1 MAEFDAQFKADIL
14 AQLQN
19 VDKNTYTTAKRV
31 ESIDNVL
38 HAIAAHM
45 HVSLSNAHNQINHSG
60 GHNTFHNSGGS
71 SNFDLSW
78 MNSSSFNSS
87 NIKRRLGSL
96 ADEFFDGLEDEMMSA
111 FTGNTLRGHVEGIFT
126 KLEEELE
133 VSVQDIP
140 KLFGKALGRNLS
152 NNSSVNNLV
161 AGMQQKFF
169 SGANSILDRSLR
181 IRDSSGNIIN
191 TTFRQQATN
200 ITDAFKNAHSSAIAS
215 GLGGEAATVEGFSAA
230 LTEAG
235 PALATIAPYAAL
247 AVGGLIALD
256 LASKPL
262 TESLKKLPD
271 DISKMLNRSI
281 NIANANID
289 SATKRITSDV
299 ETMVRTPFEI
309 LEKAATEWYNA
320 WDNNLRVINAT
331 QGYNKADLQTL
342 MGNYAERL
350 RSEGLSDYVS
360 AADLTNNLANVLKSG
375 LSGTIAEEFAYI
387 ATKLNAAVPTQDFF
401 GYASDYA
408 SIIANAQKDGMS
420 QSAAIAYANDVL
432 TKSASNVLYASREL
446 TNGVA
451 TGLKDAQAI
460 FEKSLQIA
468 QTSRTGNAVELQGV
482 LTSVA
487 AVVGAVAPD
496 LASSLTDAVYKAAV
510 GGNSSEIV
518 ALRSLAGINASNT
531 EFLRQLTE
539 NPQKV
544 FANLFERLAQMQ
556 NMSSDAY
563 MEVAEGLSSIFGIQM
578 EAFARVDFNYLAR
591 AISSMSVSNNAI
603 EDNINLLKSGQ
614 TTTTAEQLK
623 MQQIN
628 KAILDE
634 GLAYVLDN
642 EAARAIQQH
651 MWDEQIARELESNTY
666 GVEIQ
671 GDALKVLNGIFAT
684 LDNLSILWDPAGWGI
699 NRAGDIKVSS
709 EVQKTYTKEIA
720 KMLELGKVGTGQEI
734 SKQILLSRN
743 KKLDLIPTLVELLGG
758 KNGIS
763 PSEWDSF
770 RSRNSVDESDIDDLK
785 EFVRV
790 TIANRGSFPAL
801 SGLLVNRIQSTAT
814 NDFVSDAR
822 MSKINESSVNSMYS
836 WGTVGK
842 STANSIFSTPS
853 MESLFSIADL
863 REANAQATNTNLAQA
878 KANQNLQKFIDSMD
892 SFVKNDTEH
901 TKSYADWQ
909 ATAKR
914 YGISDLDSAI
924 ANAGITDETL
934 QGHFGALQAQI
945 GAQMKLDREN
955 REEEFWNVSK
965 DNIVNLSTIA
975 DIIRQTTEEQ
985 LLTTI
990 DFKDMSETLLT
1001 SIFDMNHQIYDK
1013 FNEFYASWVD
1023 YYVNHT
1029 AYSAAYDHKTVS
1041 EIQRAEKAQSEDAVY
1056 ALADALTQN
1065 SVDLLDPTVQQNALL
1080 AQILK
1085 VTNAILNATNTPGS
1099 TTIPDSLFS
1108 MATGAT
1114 TAEY

>member
-1 MAEFDAQFKADIL
+1 MAEFDARFKADIL

-19 VDKNTYTTAKRV
+19 VDKNTYTTAKRI
-31 ESIDNVL
+31 EDIDNVL
-38 HAIAAHM
+38 NDIAAHM
-45 HVSLSNAHNQINHSG
+45 KVSLSNARNQTSRSDRQNVFR
-60 GHNTFHNSGGS
+60 NRRDS
-71 SNFDLSW
+71 SDFDLSW
-78 MNSSSFNSS
+78 MNSRSFNSS
-87 NIKRRLGSL
+87 SIKRRVGSL

-181 IRDSSGNIIN
+181 IKDSSGNIIN

-200 ITDAFKNAHSSAIAS
+200 ITGAFKSAHGSAIAS

-230 LTEAG
+230 LAEAG
-235 PALATIAPYAAL
+235 PALATIAPYAAV

-262 TESLKKLPD
+262 TESFKGLTKELAN
-271 DISKMLNRSI
+271 SFNRYQQ
-281 NIANANID
+281 
-289 SATKRITSDV
+289 SATKNIDTATKRLSDDV
-299 ETMVRTPFEI
+299 ATMVRTPFEI

-331 QGYNKADLQTL
+331 QGYNKSDLQTL

-468 QTSRTGNAVELQGV
+468 QTSRTGNAVEIQGV

-651 MWDEQIARELESNTY
+651 MWDEQIARDLMEATY
-666 GVEIQ
+666 GVELQ
-671 GDALKVLNGIFAT
+671 GAALKFLEGIVQTVDNIMLFLNPIGLSTRLQGITASVAEVRSM
-684 LDNLSILWDPAGWGI
+684 DA
-699 NRAGDIKVSS
+699 DIK
-709 EVQKTYTKEIA
+709 
-720 KMLELGKVGTGQEI
+720 KMLELGKVGTGQEL
-734 SKQILLSRN
+734 SKYQLTTRN
-743 KKLDLIPTLVELLGG
+743 KDLNITDSLVELLGG
-758 KNGIS
+758 TSQYETTSAYQRWLN
-763 PSEWDSF
+763 
-770 RSRNSVDESDIDDLK
+770 R
-785 EFVRV
+785 
-790 TIANRGSFPAL
+790 IANPL
-801 SGLLVNRIQSTAT
+801 SSSVNGANT
-814 NDFVSDAR
+814 
-822 MSKINESSVNSMYS
+822 INWRSEHVRDLQRNANGSSVNSMYR
-836 WGTVGK
+836 WGSVGK
-842 STANSIFSTPS
+842 SVADALFTSNGAAPLISISD
-853 MESLFSIADL
+853 IQQ
-863 REANAQATNTNLAQA
+863 ANAQATNTNLAQA
-878 KANQNLQKFIDSMD
+878 KANQNLQRFLDSMD
-892 SFVKNDTEH
+892 SFVKNDTDH

-924 ANAGITDETL
+924 SNAGITDETL
-934 QGHFGALQAQI
+934 RGHFGALQAQI
-945 GAQMKLDREN
+945 GAQIRADRDNMETD
-955 REEEFWNVSK
+955 FWNIVK
-965 DNIVNLSTIA
+965 ENIVNISSIT
-975 DIIRQTTEEQ
+975 DIIRQTAEEQ

-990 DFKDMSETLLT
+990 DFKDMSETILT

>member
-1 MAEFDAQFKADIL
+1 MAEFDARFKADIL

-19 VDKNTYTTAKRV
+19 VDKNTYTTAKRI
-31 ESIDNVL
+31 EDIDNVL
-38 HAIAAHM
+38 NDIAAHM
-45 HVSLSNAHNQINHSG
+45 KVSLSNARNQTSRSDRQNVFR
-60 GHNTFHNSGGS
+60 NRRDS
-71 SNFDLSW
+71 SDFDLSW
-78 MNSSSFNSS
+78 MNSRTFNIS
-87 NIKRRLGSL
+87 NIKRRVGSL

-181 IRDSSGNIIN
+181 IRDSSGNFIN

-200 ITDAFKNAHSSAIAS
+200 ITGAFKSAHGSAIAS

-230 LTEAG
+230 LAEAG
-235 PALATIAPYAAL
+235 PALATIAPYAAV
-247 AVGGLIALD
+247 AVGGLVALD

-289 SATKRITSDV
+289 SATKRITSDI

-375 LSGTIAEEFAYI
+375 LSGEIAEEFAYI

-460 FEKSLQIA
+460 FEKSIQIA
-468 QTSRTGNAVELQGV
+468 QTSRTGNAVEIQGV

-591 AISSMSVSNNAI
+591 AIASMSVSNNAI

-671 GDALKVLNGIFAT
+671 GDALKVLYGISAT
-684 LDNLSILWDPAGWGI
+684 LDNLAILSNPIEGLKRI
-699 NRAGDIKVSS
+699 GDVKVSS

-734 SKQILLSRN
+734 SKQNLLSRN

-758 KNGIS
+758 ENGLS
-763 PSEWDSF
+763 PSAWDSF
-770 RSRNSVDESDIDDLK
+770 RSRQRDAATDIDGFK
-785 EFVRV
+785 ELVRT
-790 TIANRGSFPAL
+790 TIANRGSFTAISSLL
-801 SGLLVNRIQSTAT
+801 SNRVQSAYT
-814 NDFVSDAR
+814 NDVVSDAR

-863 REANAQATNTNLAQA
+863 REANAQASNTNLAQA
-878 KANQNLQKFIDSMD
+878 KANQNLQRFIDSMD

-901 TKSYADWQ
+901 KMTYADWQ

-975 DIIRQTTEEQ
+975 DIIRQTTEDQ

-1099 TTIPDSLFS
+1099 TAIPDSLFS